1 MALQAQLEALKTFL
15 STTSTSTTT
24 TTTTIPTT
32 TTTTVTTITT
42 TTTVTTVTTTT
53 VGEHTVKT
61 AFFAGLCNEGAGGA
75 SRLIGENIKGNTKK
89 WSYSAWYK
97 RTDTTY
103 NAGSSSVHSGEWET
117 LFGAGQQSGSKPHE
131 HLFLYN
137 EMNDFGSSQRYY
149 SHNDGNANEGD
160 VAWKFADSGNYEFG
174 VTYKTRDIIGPQATQ
189 TNTRWHHVLF
199 VADTEQSDA
208 SKRMTMYIDGTKVEL
223 SDSAPMGRGG
233 SSADWRNNW
242 FPDKGMT
249 TGVLSGNPLLIGDF
263 DRFSADG
270 GRNWCFSY
278 HGHIA
283 GGIHGFDPPHADY
296 LHLVKPRFGRLLV
309 IDGSRMH
316 GNLAAPRNIP
326 GKPRRYVIGIC
337 FYKQRP
343 TLRGLGNVPEFVKH
357 GPRGARA
364 HMPVFALPAGMQAG
378 GGAGSTGNGVH
389 LERTRYAGAVAAAS
403 AAAVGSGAASALS
416 TASSHSAGG
425 VLKMPVLSP
434 GTSPN
439 SNKTPRFLA
448 MASQTSGW
456 QSVAVDI
463 KVPGARKVLQ
473 VRLPLPDSAGLRACE
488 YCSVMFHDAPFAD
501 SAGSA
506 NIDGGATHSNRNRV
520 NLHFEGRTV
529 PSSQSRMRNYSPA
542 TDVEA
547 DTLSLK
553 LRRAKRLERTLQERE
568 VLQKEK
574 GLRGDAAV
582 AARLQPAGERDASEF

>member
-1 MALQAQLEALKTFL
+1 MPPTTLVLGVLLSVQLCLPSQASPAPAPADSPWLQVVDNALTPQLLAVLQERFPKIKDVWKRIQGATSSAQWIDARANDGRPNPLEEPADILEALVHALITAVPALQSNDWDVVELFGHNRL
-15 STTSTSTTT
+15 QTQPQWFHFDSAEYEGNQQAGALVRMPTYSAILYLADEDETHFGVFPNGLACDNEITALNSSQQRPGDHGDEESTSTSARQNKQMVEPARTQPAPATVEQPQSPGRA
-24 TTTTIPTT
+24 PT
-32 TTTTVTTITT
+32 
-42 TTTVTTVTTTT
+42 
-53 VGEHTVKT
+53 GE
-61 AFFAGLCNEGAGGA
+61 
-75 SRLIGENIKGNTKK
+75 
-89 WSYSAWYK
+89 
-97 RTDTTY
+97 
-103 NAGSSSVHSGEWET
+103 
-117 LFGAGQQSGSKPHE
+117 
-131 HLFLYN
+131 
-137 EMNDFGSSQRYY
+137 
-149 SHNDGNANEGD
+149 
-160 VAWKFADSGNYEFG
+160 
-174 VTYKTRDIIGPQATQ
+174 
-189 TNTRWHHVLF
+189 
-199 VADTEQSDA
+199 
-208 SKRMTMYIDGTKVEL
+208 
-223 SDSAPMGRGG
+223 
-233 SSADWRNNW
+233 
-242 FPDKGMT
+242 
-249 TGVLSGNPLLIGDF
+249 
-263 DRFSADG
+263 RF
-270 GRNWCFSY
+270 RCP
-278 HGHIA
+278 A
-283 GGIHGFDPPHADY
+283 GGIQGFDPPHADY

-364 HMPVFALPAGMQAG
+364 HMPVFALPADMQAG
-378 GGAGSTGNGVH
+378 GGAGSTGNAVH

-574 GLRGDAAV
+574 GLRGGAAV